1 MLSLPLLCG
10 YSTKVKNLSMENASA
25 NPSLASVL
33 HQSVQAGRHLALTSS
48 KQREQAI
55 GSMAI
60 SLRGAFHDI
69 LEANTLDLEAS
80 RDSDISDLL
89 LDWLKLTP
97 ERLQRYID
105 LLHRLGELSSMY
117 GSTDLGS
124 PAGDRHSYSQV
135 KPLGTVAFIY
145 EALPELGAI
154 AAGMS
159 LKTGNSIILRGGTEA
174 QHTNLAISTALRIGL
189 ERADFPINAIQLVD
203 STPSLLYELLTHT
216 QQVNLAIC
224 YGRPSLI
231 HQVTQQAT
239 VSILPAAIG
248 NCYLYW
254 GANGSLELVRHAICD
269 SHVGEPD
276 AVNAIEKVLI
286 HADRSSTSLTTLWKS
301 LKDKGFQLRGDREL
315 VSSYGEYLELAPEAQ
330 WYQPY
335 LRKVVAFKSVKS
347 VDEAISTIDR
357 YSSGHADVIV
367 TDSYLETQQFVAGI
381 NSACV
386 YINAS
391 PRFYRHQRGSDRI
404 WLGMSNYHGSQRGA
418 IGLTALIATQQV
430 TMG

>member
-1 MLSLPLLCG
+1 
-10 YSTKVKNLSMENASA
+10 MENASA

-55 GSMAI
+55 GSMAT
-60 SLRGAFHDI
+60 SLRGSFHDI

-80 RDSDISDLL
+80 RDSAISDLL

-97 ERLQRYID
+97 ERLQRHID
-105 LLHRLGELSSMY
+105 LLHRLGELSSMC

-145 EALPELGAI
+145 EALPALGAI

-159 LKTGNSIILRGGTEA
+159 LKTGNSIILRGSTEA
-174 QHTNLAISTALRIGL
+174 QHTNLAISTALKIGL
-189 ERADFPINAIQLVD
+189 EQADFPIDAIQLVD

-254 GANGSLELVRHAICD
+254 GANGNSELVRHAICD

-301 LKDKGFQLRGDREL
+301 LKDKGFQLHGDREL
-315 VSSYGEYLELAPEAQ
+315 VSSYGEYLELAPDAQ

-357 YSSGHADVIV
+357 YSSGHADGIV
-367 TDSYLETQQFVAGI
+367 TDSYLEAQQFVAGI

-418 IGLTALIATQQV
+418 IGLAALIATQQV

>member
-1 MLSLPLLCG
+1 MVVLTIITISLTVDRP
-10 YSTKVKNLSMENASA
+10 MEHASA

-33 HQSVQAGRHLALTSS
+33 CQSVRAGRHLSLTNC

-55 GSMAI
+55 ESMATA
-60 SLRGAFHDI
+60 LRGAFHDI

-80 RDSDISDLL
+80 RELGISDLL
-89 LDWLKLTP
+89 LEWLKLTP

-105 LLHRLGELSSMY
+105 LLHRLGELSSTN
-117 GSTDLGS
+117 GNTDLGPQTS
-124 PAGDRHSYSQV
+124 DRQRYSQV

-159 LKTGNSIILRGGTEA
+159 IKTGNSIILRGGTEA
-174 QHTNLAISTALRIGL
+174 QHTNRAIEIALRTGL
-189 ERADFPINAIQLVD
+189 EQAEFPQNAVQLID
-203 STPSLLYELLTHT
+203 PDPSLLYELLTHT

-239 VSILPAAIG
+239 VSILPGAIG

-254 GANGSLELVRHAICD
+254 GANGDMELVRHAICD

-286 HADRSSTSLTTLWKS
+286 HTDRGSTSLTMLWKS

-315 VSSYGEYLELAPEAQ
+315 VANYGEYLQLAQDGE
-330 WYQPY
+330 WHHPY
-335 LRKVVAFKSVKS
+335 LRKIIAFKSVKG
-347 VDEAISTIDR
+347 VDEAIATIDR
-357 YSSGHADVIV
+357 FSSGHADCIV

-418 IGLTALIATQQV
+418 IGLSALMTTQQV

>member
-1 MLSLPLLCG
+1 
-10 YSTKVKNLSMENASA
+10 MEHASV
-25 NPSLASVL
+25 NPSLASIL
-33 HQSVQAGRHLALTSS
+33 HQSDRAGRYLSLTNS

-55 GSMAI
+55 GSMATA
-60 SLRGAFHDI
+60 LRWAFNDI

-80 RDSDISDLL
+80 RELGISDLL

-105 LLHRLGELSSMY
+105 LLHRLGEISSMY
-117 GSTDLGS
+117 GSNDIGS
-124 PAGDRHSYSQV
+124 QESDRHHYSQV

-145 EALPELGAI
+145 EALPELAII
-154 AAGMS
+154 AAGMT
-159 LKTGNSIILRGGTEA
+159 LKTGNSLILRGGAEA
-174 QHTNLAISTALRIGL
+174 QNTNLAIETALRTGL
-189 ERADFPINAIQLVD
+189 EQVDFPQNAVQLID
-203 STPSLLYELLTHT
+203 ANPGLLYELLTHT
-216 QQVNLAIC
+216 QQVNLVIP

-254 GANGSLELVRHAICD
+254 GANGDMELVRHAICD

-286 HADRSSTSLTTLWKS
+286 HTNRGSTSLIMLWKN
-301 LKDKGFQLRGDREL
+301 LKEKGFLLRGDREL
-315 VSSYGEYLELAPEAQ
+315 VNNYGEYLQLAQDGE
-330 WYQPY
+330 WHHPY
-335 LRKVVAFKSVKS
+335 LRKVIAFKSVQG
-347 VDEAISTIDR
+347 VDEAIATIDK
-357 YSSGHADVIV
+357 YSSGHADCIV

-381 NSACV
+381 NSASV

-418 IGLTALIATQQV
+418 IGLAALIATQQV

>member
-1 MLSLPLLCG
+1 
-10 YSTKVKNLSMENASA
+10 MEHANAK
-25 NPSLASVL
+25 PSLASVL
-33 HQSVQAGRHLALTSS
+33 SQSIQAGQHLALTSS
-48 KQREQAI
+48 KQRGHAI
-55 GSMAI
+55 GSMATA
-60 SLRGAFHDI
+60 LRGAFQDI

-80 RDSDISDLL
+80 RELGISDLL

-105 LLHRLGELSSMY
+105 LLYRLGELSSMY
-117 GSTDLGS
+117 GNPDPG
-124 PAGDRHSYSQV
+124 AQVGDRHGYSQV
-135 KPLGTVAFIY
+135 KPLGTIAFIY

-159 LKTGNSIILRGGTEA
+159 LKTGNSIILRGGAEA
-174 QHTNLAISTALRIGL
+174 QHTNLAIALALRTGL
-189 ERADFPINAIQLVD
+189 EQTDLPPNAVQIID

-269 SHVGEPD
+269 SHIGEPD

-286 HADRSSTSLTTLWKS
+286 QTDRSSTSLTTLWKS
-301 LKDKGFQLRGDREL
+301 LKERGFQLHGDREL
-315 VSSYGEYLELAPEAQ
+315 VSHYSEYLQLAQVEE
-330 WYQPY
+330 WDRPY
-335 LRKVVAFKSVKS
+335 LRKIVAFKSVKS
-347 VDEAISTIDR
+347 VEEAIVTIDR
-357 YSSGHADVIV
+357 DSSGHADCIV
-367 TDSYLETQQFVAGI
+367 TDSYLETQQFVAGV

-391 PRFYRHQRGSDRI
+391 PRFYRHQRGCDRI
-404 WLGMSNYHGSQRGA
+404 WLGMSSYPGGQRGK
-418 IGLTALIATQQV
+418 IGLAALIALQQV

>member
-1 MLSLPLLCG
+1 
-10 YSTKVKNLSMENASA
+10 MEHASA
-25 NPSLASVL
+25 NPSLASIL
-33 HQSVQAGRHLALTSS
+33 HQSVESGRYLSLTSG

-55 GSMAI
+55 GSMATA
-60 SLRGAFHDI
+60 LRWAFNDI

-80 RDSDISDLL
+80 RELGISDLL
-89 LDWLKLTP
+89 LEWLKLTP

-105 LLHRLGELSSMY
+105 LLHRLGEISSMS
-117 GSTDLGS
+117 GSNDIGS
-124 PAGDRHSYSQV
+124 QENERHRYSQV

-145 EALPELGAI
+145 EALPELAII

-159 LKTGNSIILRGGTEA
+159 LKTGNSLILRGGAEA
-174 QHTNLAISTALRIGL
+174 QNTNLAIETALRTGL
-189 ERADFPINAIQLVD
+189 EQVDFPQNAVQLIN
-203 STPSLLYELLTHT
+203 PNPGLLYELLTHT
-216 QQVNLAIC
+216 QQVNLVIP

-239 VSILPAAIG
+239 VAILPAAIG

-254 GANGSLELVRHAICD
+254 GANGDMELVRHAICD

-286 HADRSSTSLTTLWKS
+286 HTDRGSTSLTMLWKN
-301 LKDKGFQLRGDREL
+301 LKEKGFILLGDREL
-315 VSSYGEYLELAPEAQ
+315 VANHGEYLQLALDGEWQ
-330 WYQPY
+330 HPY
-335 LRKVVAFKSVKS
+335 LRKTVAFKLVKG
-347 VDEAISTIDR
+347 VDEAITTIDR
-357 YSSGHADVIV
+357 FSSGHADCII

-381 NSACV
+381 NSASV

-391 PRFYRHQRGSDRI
+391 PRFFRHQRGSDRI

-418 IGLTALIATQQV
+418 IGLAALIATQQV

>member
-1 MLSLPLLCG
+1 MEHA
-10 YSTKVKNLSMENASA
+10 ST

-33 HQSVQAGRHLALTSS
+33 SSSDRSARYLSLTST

-55 GSMAI
+55 ESMAK
-60 SLRGAFHDI
+60 SLREAFNDI

-80 RDSDISDLL
+80 REWGISDLL
-89 LDWLKLTP
+89 LEWLKLTP

-105 LLHRLGELSSMY
+105 LLHRLGEIASVSSANEA
-117 GSTDLGS
+117 GSQTS
-124 PAGDRHSYSQV
+124 DRHRYSQV
-135 KPLGTVAFIY
+135 KPLGTIAFIY
-145 EALPELGAI
+145 EALPELAII

-159 LKTGNSIILRGGTEA
+159 IKTGNSLILRGGAEA
-174 QHTNLAISTALRIGL
+174 QNTNAAIEAALKTGL
-189 ERADFPINAIQLVD
+189 EHVKFPPTAVQLID
-203 STPSLLYELLTHT
+203 LDPGLLHELLTHT
-216 QQVNLAIC
+216 QQVNLVIP

-254 GANGSLELVRHAICD
+254 GANGDLELVRHAICD

-276 AVNAIEKVLI
+276 AVNAIEKVLV
-286 HADRSSTSLTTLWKS
+286 HADRGSTSLTMLWKN
-301 LKDKGFQLRGDREL
+301 LKEKGFNLRGDREL
-315 VSSYGEYLELAPEAQ
+315 VANYGEYLELAQDGE
-330 WYQPY
+330 WHQPY
-335 LRKVVAFKSVKS
+335 LRKVIAFKSVQG
-347 VDEAISTIDR
+347 VDQAISIIDR
-357 YSSGHADVIV
+357 FSSGHADCII

-381 NSACV
+381 NSASV

-391 PRFYRHQRGSDRI
+391 PRFYRHQRGNDRI

-418 IGLTALIATQQV
+418 IGLSALIATQQV

>member
-1 MLSLPLLCG
+1 MEHA
-10 YSTKVKNLSMENASA
+10 ST

-33 HQSVQAGRHLALTSS
+33 SQSDRSARYLSLTST

-55 GSMAI
+55 GAMAA
-60 SLRGAFHDI
+60 SLREAFHDI

-80 RDSDISDLL
+80 REWGIADLL
-89 LDWLKLTP
+89 LEWLKLTP

-105 LLHRLGELSSMY
+105 LLHRLGEIAAVASANDP
-117 GSTDLGS
+117 GSQTN
-124 PAGDRHSYSQV
+124 DRHRYSQV
-135 KPLGTVAFIY
+135 KPLGTIAFIY
-145 EALPELGAI
+145 EALPELAII

-159 LKTGNSIILRGGTEA
+159 IKTGNSLILRGGAEA
-174 QHTNLAISTALRIGL
+174 QNTNAAIEAALRTGL
-189 ERADFPINAIQLVD
+189 EQVDFPPTAIQLIGD
-203 STPSLLYELLTHT
+203 DPGLLSELLTHT
-216 QQVNLAIC
+216 QQVNLVIP

-254 GANGSLELVRHAICD
+254 GANGDLELVRHAICD

-276 AVNAIEKVLI
+276 AVNAIEKVLV
-286 HADRSSTSLTTLWKS
+286 HADRGSTSLTMLWKN
-301 LKDKGFQLRGDREL
+301 LKEKGFHLRGDREL
-315 VSSYGEYLELAPEAQ
+315 VANYGEYLELAQDGEWQ
-330 WYQPY
+330 QPY
-335 LRKVVAFKSVKS
+335 LRKVIAFKSVQS
-347 VDEAISTIDR
+347 VDQAISIIDR
-357 YSSGHADVIV
+357 FSSGHADCIV

-381 NSACV
+381 NSASV

-391 PRFYRHQRGSDRI
+391 PRFYRHQRGNDRI
-404 WLGMSNYHGSQRGA
+404 WLGMSNYHGSQRGS
-418 IGLTALIATQQV
+418 IGLSALIATQQV

>member
-1 MLSLPLLCG
+1 
-10 YSTKVKNLSMENASA
+10 
-25 NPSLASVL
+25 
-33 HQSVQAGRHLALTSS
+33 
-48 KQREQAI
+48 
-55 GSMAI
+55 
-60 SLRGAFHDI
+60 
-69 LEANTLDLEAS
+69 
-80 RDSDISDLL
+80 
-89 LDWLKLTP
+89 
-97 ERLQRYID
+97 
-105 LLHRLGELSSMY
+105 
-117 GSTDLGS
+117 
-124 PAGDRHSYSQV
+124 
-135 KPLGTVAFIY
+135 LGTVAFIY

-159 LKTGNSIILRGGTEA
+159 IKTGNSIILRGGTEA
-174 QHTNLAISTALRIGL
+174 QHTNVAIATAMRMGL
-189 ERADFPINAIQLVD
+189 EQADFPQNAVQLID

-216 QQVNLAIC
+216 QQVNLVIP

-239 VSILPAAIG
+239 VAILPAAIG

-254 GANGSLELVRHAICD
+254 GANGDLDLVRHAISD

-286 HADRSSTSLTTLWKS
+286 HADRQSTSLTMLWKN

-315 VSSYGEYLELAPEAQ
+315 VANYGEYLQLAQDGE
-330 WYQPY
+330 WHRPY
-335 LRKVVAFKSVKS
+335 LRKTVAFKSVKS
-347 VDEAISTIDR
+347 VEEAISTIDR
-357 YSSGHADVIV
+357 YSSGHADCIV

-381 NSACV
+381 NSASV

-418 IGLTALIATQQV
+418 IGLAALMTTQQV
-430 TMG
+430 MMG

>member
-1 MLSLPLLCG
+1 
-10 YSTKVKNLSMENASA
+10 MEHASP
-25 NPSLASVL
+25 NPSLASIL
-33 HQSVQAGRHLALTSS
+33 NQSVRAGRYLSLTNN
-48 KQREQAI
+48 KQREQGI
-55 GSMAI
+55 ESMATA
-60 SLRGAFHDI
+60 LRGAFQDI

-80 RDSDISDLL
+80 RELGIADLL
-89 LDWLKLTP
+89 LEWLKLTP

-105 LLHRLGELSSMY
+105 LLHRLGELSSVY
-117 GSTDLGS
+117 GNTDLGS
-124 PAGDRHSYSQV
+124 QVSDRHRYSQV

-154 AAGMS
+154 TAGMS
-159 LKTGNSIILRGGTEA
+159 IKTGNSIILRGGPEA
-174 QHTNLAISTALRIGL
+174 QHTNRAIETALRIGL
-189 ERADFPINAIQLVD
+189 EQAELPQDAVQLID
-203 STPSLLYELLTHT
+203 SSPSLLYELLTHT
-216 QQVNLAIC
+216 QQVNLVIP

-254 GANGSLELVRHAICD
+254 GANGDMELVRHAICD

-286 HADRSSTSLTTLWKS
+286 HTDRGSTSLMMLWKN
-301 LKDKGFQLRGDREL
+301 LKEKGFQLRGDREL
-315 VSSYGEYLELAPEAQ
+315 VANYGEYLQLAQDGE
-330 WYQPY
+330 WHHPY
-335 LRKVVAFKSVKS
+335 LRKIIAFKSVKG
-347 VDEAISTIDR
+347 VEEAIATIDR
-357 YSSGHADVIV
+357 YSSGHADCIV

-381 NSACV
+381 NSASV

-418 IGLTALIATQQV
+418 IGLAALMATQQV

>member
-1 MLSLPLLCG
+1 
-10 YSTKVKNLSMENASA
+10 MENASA
-25 NPSLASVL
+25 NPRLASIL
-33 HQSVQAGRHLALTSS
+33 DQSVRAGRYLALASS

-55 GSMAI
+55 ASMATA
-60 SLRGAFHDI
+60 LRSAFHDI

-80 RDSDISDLL
+80 RELGITDLL
-89 LDWLKLTP
+89 LEWLKLTP

-105 LLHRLGELSSMY
+105 LLSRLGELSPIY
-117 GSTDLGS
+117 GRIDLGS
-124 PAGDRHSYSQV
+124 QVGDGHSCSQV

-159 LKTGNSIILRGGTEA
+159 VKTGNSIILRGGIEA
-174 QHTNLAISTALRIGL
+174 HHSNQAISIALRTGL
-189 ERADFPINAIQLVD
+189 EQVDLPPDAIQLVD
-203 STPSLLYELLTHT
+203 STPSLLSELLT
-216 QQVNLAIC
+216 QSQGVNLVIP

-254 GANGSLELVRHAICD
+254 GANGDLDLVRHAICD

-276 AVNAIEKVLI
+276 PVNAIEKVLI
-286 HADRSSTSLTTLWKS
+286 HVDRQPTSLTLLWKN
-301 LKDKGFQLRGDREL
+301 LKEKGFHLRGDGEL
-315 VSSYGEYLELAPEAQ
+315 VSSYGEYLTLAQDEE
-330 WYQPY
+330 WDRPY
-335 LRKVVAFKSVKS
+335 LRKTIAFKLVKS
-347 VDEAISTIDR
+347 VGEAVATIDR
-357 YSSGHADVIV
+357 CSSGHADCII
-367 TDSYLETQQFVAGI
+367 TDSYLETQQFVAGV

-391 PRFYRHQRGSDRI
+391 PRFYRYQRGSDRI
-404 WLGMSNYHGSQRGA
+404 RLGMSNYHGSQRGV
-418 IGLTALIATQQV
+418 IGLSALMATQQV
-430 TMG
+430 IMG

>member
-1 MLSLPLLCG
+1 
-10 YSTKVKNLSMENASA
+10 MENVSV
-25 NPSLASVL
+25 NPSLTSVL
-33 HQSVQAGRHLALTSS
+33 HQSVQAARQLALTSS
-48 KQREQAI
+48 QQRERAV
-55 GSMAI
+55 GAMATAM
-60 SLRGAFHDI
+60 RAAFQDI

-80 RDSDISDLL
+80 RELRISDLL
-89 LDWLKLTP
+89 LEWLKLTP

-105 LLHRLGELSSMY
+105 LLSRLGELAPMH
-117 GSTDLGS
+117 GNIDLGS
-124 PAGDRHSYSQV
+124 QVHNLHSYSQV

-174 QHTNLAISTALRIGL
+174 QHSNLAIATALRTGL
-189 ERADFPINAIQLVD
+189 EKVDLPPNAVQLID
-203 STPSLLYELLTHT
+203 STPSLLYELVTHT
-216 QQVNLAIC
+216 QQVNLAIS

-239 VSILPAAIG
+239 VPILPAAIG

-254 GANGSLELVRHAICD
+254 GANGDLDLVRQSICD

-286 HADRSSTSLTTLWKS
+286 HTDRQSASLTLLWKS

-315 VSSYGEYLELAPEAQ
+315 VASYGEYLKLAQDNE
-330 WYQPY
+330 WHQPY
-335 LRKVVAFKSVKS
+335 LRKIIAFKSVQG
-347 VDEAISTIDR
+347 VDEAIATIDR
-357 YSSGHADVIV
+357 SSSGHADCII
-367 TDSYLETQQFVAGI
+367 TDSYLETQRFVAGV

-391 PRFYRHQRGSDRI
+391 PRFNRHQRGSDRI
-404 WLGMSNYHGSQRGA
+404 WLGMSNYHGSLRGP
-418 IGLTALIATQQV
+418 IGLAALMATQQV
-430 TMG
+430 MMG

>member
-1 MLSLPLLCG
+1 
-10 YSTKVKNLSMENASA
+10 MEHANAK
-25 NPSLASVL
+25 PSLANVL
-33 HQSVQAGRHLALTSS
+33 YQSVRAGRHLALTSS
-48 KQREQAI
+48 KQRQQAI
-55 GSMAI
+55 GSMATA
-60 SLRGAFHDI
+60 LRAAFQDI

-80 RDSDISDLL
+80 RELGISDLL
-89 LDWLKLTP
+89 LEWLKLTP

-117 GSTDLGS
+117 GNADLS
-124 PAGDRHSYSQV
+124 SQVGDRHSYSQV

-159 LKTGNSIILRGGTEA
+159 VKTGNSMILRGGVEA
-174 QHTNLAISTALRIGL
+174 QHTNLAISIALRSGL
-189 ERADFPINAIQLVD
+189 EQADLPADAIQLVD

-216 QQVNLAIC
+216 QQVNLVIP

-254 GANGSLELVRHAICD
+254 GANGNLELVRHAICD
-269 SHVGEPD
+269 SHIGEPD

-286 HADRSSTSLTTLWKS
+286 HTDRSSTSLTTLWKS
-301 LKDKGFQLRGDREL
+301 LKDRGFQLHGDREL
-315 VSSYGEYLELAPEAQ
+315 VASYGEYLQIAQ
-330 WYQPY
+330 EEEWYQPY
-335 LRKVVAFKSVKS
+335 LRKTIAFKSVKS
-347 VDEAISTIDR
+347 VDEAIATIDR
-357 YSSGHADVIV
+357 HSSGHADCIV

-381 NSACV
+381 NSAFV
-386 YINAS
+386 YINSS

-404 WLGMSNYHGSQRGA
+404 WLGMSNSHGSQRGA
-418 IGLTALIATQQV
+418 IGLPALMATQQV

>member
-1 MLSLPLLCG
+1 MEHANA
-10 YSTKVKNLSMENASA
+10 NL
-25 NPSLASVL
+25 SLASVL
-33 HQSVQAGRHLALTSS
+33 AQSNHAGQHLALTSS

-55 GSMAI
+55 GSMATA
-60 SLRGAFHDI
+60 LRSAFQDI

-80 RDSDISDLL
+80 RELGIADLL

-105 LLHRLGELSSMY
+105 LLYRLGELSSIY
-117 GSTDLGS
+117 GNPDPG
-124 PAGDRHSYSQV
+124 AQVGDRHSYSQV
-135 KPLGTVAFIY
+135 KPLGTIAFIY

-159 LKTGNSIILRGGTEA
+159 VKTGNSIVLRGGAET
-174 QHTNLAISTALRIGL
+174 QHTNLAIAMALRKGL
-189 ERADFPINAIQLVD
+189 EQSDVSPDVIQIID
-203 STPSLLYELLTHT
+203 HNPRLLYELLAHT

-254 GANGSLELVRHAICD
+254 GANGNLELVRHAICD

-286 HADRSSTSLTTLWKS
+286 HTDRSSTSLTTLWKS
-301 LKDKGFQLRGDREL
+301 LKDKGFQLHGDREL
-315 VSSYGEYLELAPEAQ
+315 VSNYSEYLRLAHDDE
-330 WYQPY
+330 WHQPC
-335 LRKVVAFKSVKS
+335 LRKIIAFKSVKS
-347 VDEAISTIDR
+347 VDEAIATIDR
-357 YSSGHADVIV
+357 DSSGHADCIV
-367 TDSYLETQQFVAGI
+367 TDSYLESQQFVAGI

-391 PRFYRHQRGSDRI
+391 PRFYRHQRGCDRI
-404 WLGMSNYHGSQRGA
+404 WLGMSNYPGAQRGS
-418 IGLTALIATQQV
+418 IGLAALIATQQV

>member
-1 MLSLPLLCG
+1 
-10 YSTKVKNLSMENASA
+10 MEHASA
-25 NPSLASVL
+25 NPSLASIFQ
-33 HQSVQAGRHLALTSS
+33 QSVRAGRQIALASS

-55 GSMAI
+55 RSMATA
-60 SLRGAFHDI
+60 LRGAFHDI
-69 LEANTLDLEAS
+69 LEANTLDLEAN
-80 RDSDISDLL
+80 RELGISNLL
-89 LDWLKLTP
+89 LEWLKLTP

-117 GSTDLGS
+117 GSTDFGS
-124 PAGDRHSYSQV
+124 QGGDRHSYSQV

-154 AAGMS
+154 AAGMTI
-159 LKTGNSIILRGGTEA
+159 KTGNSIILQGGTEA
-174 QHTNLAISTALRIGL
+174 QHTNLAISIALRMGL
-189 ERADFPINAIQLVD
+189 EQADFPPNAVQLVE
-203 STPSLLYELLTHT
+203 STPSLLHELLTQT
-216 QQVNLAIC
+216 QQVNLVIP

-231 HQVTQQAT
+231 DRVTQQAT
-239 VSILPAAIG
+239 VAVLPAAIG

-254 GANGSLELVRHAICD
+254 GANGSLELVLHAICD

-276 AVNAIEKVLI
+276 PVNAIEKVLI
-286 HADRSSTSLTTLWKS
+286 HTDRSSTSLTMLWKS
-301 LKDKGFQLRGDREL
+301 LKDKGFELHGDREL
-315 VSSYGEYLELAPEAQ
+315 VYNYGEYLQLAQEEE
-330 WYQPY
+330 WSQPY
-335 LRKVVAFKSVKS
+335 LRKIIAFKSVGS
-347 VDEAISTIDR
+347 VDEAIVTIDR
-357 YSSGHADVIV
+357 YSSGHADCIV

-381 NSACV
+381 SSACV

-418 IGLTALIATQQV
+418 IGLAALIATQQV

>member
-1 MLSLPLLCG
+1 
-10 YSTKVKNLSMENASA
+10 
-25 NPSLASVL
+25 
-33 HQSVQAGRHLALTSS
+33 
-48 KQREQAI
+48 
-55 GSMAI
+55 MAT
-60 SLRGAFHDI
+60 SLRAAFHDI

-80 RDSDISDLL
+80 RESDISNLL
-89 LDWLKLTP
+89 LEWLKLTP

-124 PAGDRHSYSQV
+124 QGGDRHSYSQV

-159 LKTGNSIILRGGTEA
+159 LKTGNSIILCGGIEA
-174 QHTNLAISTALRIGL
+174 QQTNLAISIALRIGL
-189 ERADFPINAIQLVD
+189 EQADLPIDAIQLVD
-203 STPSLLYELLTHT
+203 SSPSLFYELLTHT
-216 QQVNLAIC
+216 QQVNLVIP

-286 HADRSSTSLTTLWKS
+286 HTDRSSTSLTTLWKS
-301 LKDKGFQLRGDREL
+301 LKDKGFQLYGDQEL
-315 VSSYGEYLELAPEAQ
+315 AANYGEYLQLAQDEE
-330 WYQPY
+330 WSQPY
-335 LRKVVAFKSVKS
+335 LRKIIAFKSVES
-347 VDEAISTIDR
+347 VDEAIATIDR
-357 YSSGHADVIV
+357 CSSGHADCII

-381 NSACV
+381 SSACV

-391 PRFYRHQRGSDRI
+391 PRFYRHERGSDRI
-404 WLGMSNYHGSQRGA
+404 WLGMSNHHGSQQGA
-418 IGLTALIATQQV
+418 IGLAALIATQQV

>member
-1 MLSLPLLCG
+1 
-10 YSTKVKNLSMENASA
+10 MEHANAK
-25 NPSLASVL
+25 PSLASVL
-33 HQSVQAGRHLALTSS
+33 SQSIQAGQHLALTTS
-48 KQREQAI
+48 KQRGQAI
-55 GSMAI
+55 GSMATA
-60 SLRGAFHDI
+60 LREAFQDI

-80 RDSDISDLL
+80 RERGISDLL
-89 LDWLKLTP
+89 LEWLKLTP

-105 LLHRLGELSSMY
+105 LLYRLGELSSMY
-117 GSTDLGS
+117 GNPDPGEQV
-124 PAGDRHSYSQV
+124 GNRHSYSQV
-135 KPLGTVAFIY
+135 KPLGTIAFIY

-159 LKTGNSIILRGGTEA
+159 LKTGNSIILRGGMEA
-174 QHTNLAISTALRIGL
+174 QQTNLAIALALRTGL
-189 ERADFPINAIQLVD
+189 EQTDLPPNAIQIID

-269 SHVGEPD
+269 SHIGEPD

-301 LKDKGFQLRGDREL
+301 LKESGFQLHGDREL
-315 VSSYGEYLELAPEAQ
+315 VSNHSEYLQLANEDE
-330 WYQPY
+330 WDRPY
-335 LRKVVAFKSVKS
+335 LRKIIAFKSVKS
-347 VDEAISTIDR
+347 VEEAIVTIDR
-357 YSSGHADVIV
+357 DSSGHADCIV
-367 TDSYLETQQFVAGI
+367 TDSYSETQQFVAGV

-391 PRFYRHQRGSDRI
+391 PRFYHHQRGCDRI
-404 WLGMSNYHGSQRGA
+404 WLGMSNYPGGQRGK
-418 IGLTALIATQQV
+418 IGLAALIATQQV

>member
-1 MLSLPLLCG
+1 MEHA
-10 YSTKVKNLSMENASA
+10 ST
-25 NPSLASVL
+25 NPSLANVL
-33 HQSVQAGRHLALTSS
+33 HQSVQAGRSLSRS
-48 KQREQAI
+48 NSNQREQAI
-55 GSMAI
+55 GSMATA
-60 SLRGAFHDI
+60 LRGAFHDI

-80 RDSDISDLL
+80 RELGISDLL
-89 LDWLKLTP
+89 LEWLKLTP
-97 ERLQRYID
+97 ERLQRCID
-105 LLHRLGELSSMY
+105 LLFHIGELASIC
-117 GSTDLGS
+117 GSTDLGDR
-124 PAGDRHSYSQV
+124 ANDRHSYSQV

-154 AAGMS
+154 VSGMS

-174 QHTNLAISTALRIGL
+174 QNTNLAISIAMRMGL
-189 ERADFPINAIQLVD
+189 EQADLPPDAIQLID
-203 STPSLLYELLTHT
+203 SSPNLLYELLTHT
-216 QQVNLAIC
+216 QQVNLVIP

-254 GANGSLELVRHAICD
+254 GANGDMELVRHAICD

-286 HADRSSTSLTTLWKS
+286 HTDRVSTSLTMLWKS
-301 LKDKGFQLRGDREL
+301 LKDRGFQLRGDREL
-315 VSSYGEYLELAPEAQ
+315 VSSYGEYLQLAQEGE
-330 WYQPY
+330 WYHPY
-335 LRKVVAFKSVKS
+335 LRKIVAFKSVRN
-347 VDEAISTIDR
+347 VDEAIVTIDR
-357 YSSGHADVIV
+357 YSSGHADCII

-381 NSACV
+381 NSACA
-386 YINAS
+386 YINSS
-391 PRFYRHQRGSDRI
+391 PRFYRHHRGSDRI

-418 IGLTALIATQQV
+418 IGLAALMATQQV

>member
-1 MLSLPLLCG
+1 MEQA
-10 YSTKVKNLSMENASA
+10 ST
-25 NPSLASVL
+25 NPSLANVL
-33 HQSVQAGRHLALTSS
+33 HQSVRAGRSLSGSNS

-55 GSMAI
+55 GSMATA
-60 SLRGAFHDI
+60 LRGAFHDI

-80 RDSDISDLL
+80 RELGISDLL
-89 LDWLKLTP
+89 LEWLKLTP
-97 ERLQRYID
+97 ERLQKCID
-105 LLHRLGELSSMY
+105 LLFHIGELASIA
-117 GSTDLGS
+117 GSTDLGDR
-124 PAGDRHSYSQV
+124 ANDRHSYSQV

-154 AAGMS
+154 VSGMS
-159 LKTGNSIILRGGTEA
+159 LKTGNSIILRGGAET
-174 QHTNLAISTALRIGL
+174 QNTNLAMETAMRIGL
-189 ERADFPINAIQLVD
+189 EQADLPPDAIQLID
-203 STPSLLYELLTHT
+203 SSPSLLYELLTHT
-216 QQVNLAIC
+216 QQVNLVIP

-254 GANGSLELVRHAICD
+254 GANGDMELVRHAICD

-286 HADRSSTSLTTLWKS
+286 HTDRVSTSLTMLWKS
-301 LKDKGFQLRGDREL
+301 LKDRGFQLRGDREL
-315 VSSYGEYLELAPEAQ
+315 VSSYGEYLQLAQEGE
-330 WYQPY
+330 WYHPY
-335 LRKVVAFKSVKS
+335 LRKVVAFKSVRN
-347 VDEAISTIDR
+347 VDEAIATIDR
-357 YSSGHADVIV
+357 YSSGHADCII

-381 NSACV
+381 NSACA
-386 YINAS
+386 YINSS
-391 PRFYRHQRGSDRI
+391 PRFYRHHRGSDRI

-418 IGLTALIATQQV
+418 IGLSALMATQQV

>member
-1 MLSLPLLCG
+1 
-10 YSTKVKNLSMENASA
+10 MEHVSA
-25 NPSLASVL
+25 NTSLASVL
-33 HQSVQAGRHLALTSS
+33 HHSVQAGRYLLMTNS

-55 GSMAI
+55 GSMATA
-60 SLRGAFHDI
+60 LRGAFHDI

-80 RDSDISDLL
+80 RELGIADLL
-89 LDWLKLTP
+89 LEWLKLTP
-97 ERLQRYID
+97 ERLQRCID
-105 LLHRLGELSSMY
+105 LLARLGELSSMY
-117 GSTDLGS
+117 GNTDLGS
-124 PAGDRHSYSQV
+124 QVSDLHSYSQV
-135 KPLGTVAFIY
+135 KPLGTIAFIY
-145 EALPELGAI
+145 EALPELGII

-159 LKTGNSIILRGGTEA
+159 IKTGNSIVIRGGAEA
-174 QHTNLAISTALRIGL
+174 EHTNLAISIALRIGL
-189 ERADFPINAIQLVD
+189 EQAGFPQNAVQLVD
-203 STPSLLYELLTHT
+203 STPSLLYELLTQT
-216 QQVNLAIC
+216 QQVNLAIA

-254 GANGSLELVRHAICD
+254 GANGDMELVRHAICD

-286 HADRSSTSLTTLWKS
+286 HTDRQSTSLTMLWKN
-301 LKDKGFQLRGDREL
+301 LKEKGFQLRGDREL
-315 VSSYGEYLELAPEAQ
+315 VSNYGEYLQLAQEGE
-330 WYQPY
+330 WYHPY
-335 LRKVVAFKSVKS
+335 LRKVIAFKSVNN
-347 VDEAISTIDR
+347 VDEAIATIDR
-357 YSSGHADVIV
+357 YSSGHADSIV

-386 YINAS
+386 YINSS

-404 WLGMSNYHGSQRGA
+404 WLGMSNYHCSQRGP
-418 IGLTALIATQQV
+418 IGLAALMATQQV